1 LGGDTSVYLREVV
14 GIFDLD
20 STKESSATKEFLE
33 IAKDEGLICVVGTED
48 KIKSFIITKEKVYYS
63 PISSI
68 TLQKRALNMLDLE
81 DEIEESSKVKPK

>member
-1 LGGDTSVYLREVV
+1 MFLHLGGDTSVLLRDVV

-20 STKESSATKEFLE
+20 SIKDSPATKEFLE
-33 IAKDEGLICVVGTED
+33 IARDEGLISMVGTED

-68 TLQKRALNMLDLE
+68 TLQKRALNIMDLE
-81 DEIEESSKVKPK
+81 DGLEEQ

>member
-1 LGGDTSVYLREVV
+1 MFLHLGGDTSVLLREVV

-20 STKESSATKEFLE
+20 STKHSPATREFLE
-33 IAKDEGLICVVGTED
+33 IAKDEGLIFVVGTED

-68 TLQKRALNMLDLE
+68 TLQKRALNILDLE
-81 DEIEESSKVKPK
+81 EGNEEQ